1 MTSTIV
7 LPRQIPLWLCP
18 ELLGEY
24 LSYIHGVDLDACSQV
39 CHYWSEPAKMARF
52 RVIDVDDSAQLILLE
67 SNPHHLLYVHCIIGN
82 IGSAFASAI
91 SSYPIHLRSLE
102 IRGYD
107 LVMTGDRM
115 NQAIVAFSRT
125 ITAFTIHNCLRMSY
139 PAFHGLLQS
148 LTHCKLL
155 EKLTLP
161 SPARIL
167 DENLSLEQRA
177 EEANAAFQMLP
188 RGAEDRVKLAFMQ
201 LIPNSYRHD
210 PQCAHNPAMKTPHT
224 WEYEWLDLRICPFD
238 LHELATL
245 VIGSARA
252 AEILLPRVSEH
263 LTRLQFCLP
272 FDNYSSWKHYE
283 YLRRSP
289 IILSSL
295 KHLGLTFHIR
305 PSKYILNIIRAPAI
319 KTIHLEWN
327 TSISYSTY
335 ELQFRL
341 IDRQISRLD
350 DGHVFPRHL
359 SNIHLVTMLCP
370 DAPWCAQAFP
380 LCSFFGVNVSSY
392 ASTSTQTL

>member
-1 MTSTIV
+1 MASTIV

-24 LSYIHGVDLDACSQV
+24 LSYIRGVDLDSCSQV

-52 RVIDVDDSAQLILLE
+52 RVIDVDDSYLLTLLE
-67 SNPHHLLYVHCIIGN
+67 SNPRHSLYVRCVIG
-82 IGSAFASAI
+82 GAQSMFAHTMTP
-91 SSYPIHLRSLE
+91 YPIRLRSLE

-107 LVMTGDRM
+107 VVSTGDRI
-115 NQAIVAFSRT
+115 NQAIVAFSPT
-125 ITAFTIHNCLRMSY
+125 ITSFTIHSCLRMSY
-139 PAFHGLLQS
+139 SAFYGLLQS

-167 DENLSLEQRA
+167 DENLTPEQRA
-177 EEANAAFQMLP
+177 EEANAAFQTLP
-188 RGAEDRVKLAFMQ
+188 HGTEDKVKLSFMQ
-201 LIPNSYRHD
+201 LIPTSYRHD
-210 PQCAHNPAMKTPHT
+210 PQYTHNPAMKTPHT
-224 WEYEWLDLRICPFD
+224 WMYGWLDPEICPFD

-252 AEILLPRVSEH
+252 AEVLLPRISEH

-272 FDNYSSWKHYE
+272 FDNRSSWKHYE

-295 KHLGLTFHIR
+295 KHLSMTFHIR
-305 PSKYILNIIRAPAI
+305 PSKYILDIIRAPAI
-319 KTIHLEWN
+319 KTIHIEWN

-335 ELQFRL
+335 EAQFQR

-350 DGHVFPRHL
+350 DSHVFPCHL
-359 SNIHLVTMLCP
+359 SNIRLVTIFCP
-370 DAPWCAQAFP
+370 DAHWCTQAFP
-380 LCSFFGVNVSSY
+380 VCTLFGVNVSSY
-392 ASTSTQTL
+392 VSTQTL